1 MAVTR
6 SSAAERRQQRPA
18 TASVLSGLPGQAP
31 APRNREAILLA
42 GGLAVV
48 ILGLVLVYLAMTRSV
63 ADVGPKLAS
72 GEVVNLNALTQ
83 AEQLLPHLG
92 FFKEPAERSF
102 AADAISRYLHDNPA
116 GNVGALS
123 RIRVPAS
130 EIDNNRRLASL
141 RERLETARSRAG
153 EGEAPESISLLTLS
167 QVRRMKPSLVVREP
181 GTFRSRFW
189 LWAGLLLAAFA
200 AVHILWRVK
209 RFPGDELMLP
219 VLLVL
224 SGIGFLLMAA
234 VRDPLR
240 DLPLFQ
246 TFAQGAIAGCAL
258 LLGASLIDF
267 ERSPLRRMTFVPLLA
282 ALGLSVLLI
291 AFGSG
296 PGGSDVK
303 VNLFGFQPVEVV
315 KIFVVLF
322 LAGYF
327 FDRWEFLRELSEKR
341 LGLPAGVA
349 RWVQVPKLEYL
360 IPPILA
366 VGVVLLF
373 FFLQKDLGP
382 ALILSFLF
390 LILYA
395 VARGKAGMLALGASL
410 VVLAFFVGYKIGYPQ
425 TVTARISMWLSPWD
439 NPFRG
444 GDHLA
449 QSLWALATGSITGTG
464 LGLGQPQ
471 LVPEIHTDMVLAAVG
486 EELGFLGILAVL
498 SLYGVLVWRGLR
510 TALRAGGRYSFFL
523 ALGLTLLIALQIL
536 LIAGG
541 VVGLVPLSGVVSPFL
556 SSGRT
561 AMLANLL
568 IFGML
573 LAISARPGN
582 PEQLRPFRRPVQA
595 LGFGLLAILGV
606 IALRAAQIQV
616 LQANDFLTRGAL
628 VLQGD
633 GYRRFDYNPRLEAI
647 AETIPRGSIV
657 DRNGL
662 PLASSDPEELGKHRA
677 AFSRL
682 GVPLDPEA
690 IAEARD
696 GRVYPLG
703 GVTFHLLGDRRSYF
717 NWAASNTSYTERDDR
732 IRLQGY
738 DDYAEA
744 VEVRQPDGTV
754 TREVRY
760 DYSELIPVL
769 RHRFQPDDPAAKA
782 ILSRDRT
789 LKMTI
794 DARLQVKTAEIL
806 ERYAQQAGH
815 GAAAVVM
822 DAATGE
828 LLASVSYPWPARLP
842 IRIAE
847 GDDEAESAVI
857 DRARYGIYPP
867 GSTFK
872 IVTALAALKKDP
884 GLAEKTWG
892 CEPLPDGRV
901 GHRVRGWGRPIRDDP
916 TDKVPHGDVDMEKGI
931 RVSCNAYFAQ
941 LGTLGVGAADLLA
954 SAEAMGISVAKPNT
968 VEALKDAIPQASYGQ
983 GQVVATPFQMARVA
997 ATVANGGNFL
1007 EGRWIEGESNTR
1019 TGEPVR
1025 VLSGAPVALIARS
1038 MRQVVTNGT
1047 AARFLSGVTPAIA
1060 GKTGTAEVQGK
1071 RSHSWFIGFTPYG
1084 TPGRKLAF
1092 AVVIEHGGYGGR
1104 LAAPAA
1110 GEIVRE
1116 AAAMGLVR

>member
-6 SSAAERRQQRPA
+6 STAAERRQRQP
-18 TASVLSGLPGQAP
+18 TSSVLPGPGPAP
-31 APRNREAILLA
+31 APRNREAVLLA
-42 GGLAVV
+42 GALAVV
-48 ILGLVLVYLAMTRSV
+48 LLGLVLVYLATTRSV
-63 ADVGPKLAS
+63 GDVGPKLAS
-72 GEVVNLNALTQ
+72 GEVLNLNSLTQ

-92 FFKEPAERSF
+92 FFREPAERSF
-102 AADAISRYLHDNPA
+102 AADRIWRHLHDNPA
-116 GNVGALS
+116 GNVGELS

-130 EIDNNRRLASL
+130 EIEGNRGLATL
-141 RERLETARSRAG
+141 RERLEAAKSRTG
-153 EGEAPESISLLTLS
+153 EGEAPESISLLTLA
-167 QVRRMKPSLVVREP
+167 QVRRMKPGLVVRAP
-181 GTFRSRFW
+181 GTFRGRFW

-200 AVHILWRVK
+200 AVHVAWRLR
-209 RFPGDELMLP
+209 RFSGDELILP

-224 SGIGFLLMAA
+224 CGIGFLLMVA

-246 TFAQGAIAGCAL
+246 TFAQGAIVGCAL
-258 LLGASLIDF
+258 LLGASLLDF

-296 PGGSDVK
+296 PAGSDVK

-327 FDRWEFLRELSEKR
+327 FDRWEFLRELPEKR
-341 LGLPAGVA
+341 LGIPAGLQ
-349 RWVQVPKLEYL
+349 RWVQVPKLEYV
-360 IPPILA
+360 ITPILA

-390 LILYA
+390 LVLYA
-395 VARGKAGMLALGASL
+395 VARGKAGMFALGAAL
-410 VVLAFFVGYKIGYPQ
+410 VALAFFVGYKAGYPQ

-439 NPFRG
+439 NAFRG

-449 QSLWALATGSITGTG
+449 QSLWALAAGSITGTG

-498 SLYGVLVWRGLR
+498 CLYGVLVWRGFR

-573 LAISARPGN
+573 LAISARPGD
-582 PEQLRPFRRPVQA
+582 PAELRPFRRPVRWV
-595 LGFGLLAILGV
+595 GLSILAVLTV
-606 IALRAAQIQV
+606 ITLRAAQVQV

-633 GYRRFDYNPRLEAI
+633 GYRRFDYNPRLEEI
-647 AETIPRGSIV
+647 ARTIPRGSIL

-662 PLASSDPEELGKHRA
+662 PLASSDPEELGRHRA
-677 AFSRL
+677 AYSRL
-682 GVPLDPEA
+682 GESLDPEA
-690 IAEARD
+690 IAEAGED
-696 GRVYPLG
+696 RVYPLG

-744 VEVRQPDGTV
+744 VEVRQPNGTV
-754 TREVRY
+754 TREIRY

-769 RHRFQPDDPAAKA
+769 RHRWQPKDPAAQQ
-782 ILSRDRT
+782 ILERDRT

-794 DARLQVKTAEIL
+794 DARLQRKTAEIL
-806 ERYAQQAGH
+806 ERYAEQAGH

-828 LLASVSYPWPARLP
+828 LLASVSYPWPERLP

-847 GDDEAESAVI
+847 GDDKAESALI

-872 IVTALAALKKDP
+872 IVTATAALKKDP
-884 GLAEKTWG
+884 DLAEKTWV
-892 CEPLPDGRV
+892 CKPLPDGRV
-901 GHRVRGWGRPIRDDP
+901 GNTVRGWGRPIRDDP
-916 TDKVPHGDVDMEKGI
+916 TDTAAHGDVALAEGI

-941 LGTLGVGAADLLA
+941 LGTFGVGAEDLLET
-954 SAEAMGISVAKPNT
+954 AETFGISVARPNT
-968 VEALKDAIPQASYGQ
+968 VEALKDALPQASYGQ

-997 ATVANGGNFL
+997 ATVANGGSIP
-1007 EGRWIEGESNTR
+1007 EGRWVLGESNTR

-1025 VLSGAPVALIARS
+1025 ILSGAPVALLARS
-1038 MRQVVTNGT
+1038 MRQVVTAGT
-1047 AARFLSGVTPAIA
+1047 AARFLSGITPAIA

-1071 RSHSWFIGFTPYG
+1071 RSHSWFIGFSPYG
-1084 TPGRKLAF
+1084 TPGRKIAF

-1116 AAAMGLVR
+1116 AAALGLIR

>member
-6 SSAAERRQQRPA
+6 STAAERRQRPA
-18 TASVLSGLPGQAP
+18 TSSSLPGPAP

-48 ILGLVLVYLAMTRSV
+48 LLGLVLVYLAITRSV
-63 ADVGPKLAS
+63 ADVGPRLAS
-72 GEVVNLNALTQ
+72 GEVLNLNGLTQ
-83 AEQLLPHLG
+83 AEQLLPHLD
-92 FFKEPAERSF
+92 FFREPAERSF
-102 AADAISRYLHDNPA
+102 AADRIWRYLHDNPA

-130 EIDNNRRLASL
+130 EIEGNRRLTTL
-141 RERLETARSRAG
+141 RERLETAKSRAG
-153 EGEAPESISLLTLS
+153 EGDAPESISLLTLS
-167 QVRRMKPSLVVREP
+167 QIRRMKPGLVVRAP
-181 GTFRSRFW
+181 GMFRSRFW
-189 LWAGLLLAAFA
+189 IWAGLLLIAFA
-200 AVHILWRVK
+200 AIHAAWRLR
-209 RFPGDELMLP
+209 RFSGDELILP
-219 VLLVL
+219 ILLVL
-224 SGIGFLLMAA
+224 TGIGFLLMVA

-246 TFAQGAIAGCAL
+246 TFAQGAIVGCAL
-258 LLGASLIDF
+258 LLGASLFDF

-315 KIFVVLF
+315 KILVVLF

-327 FDRWEFLRELSEKR
+327 FDRWEFLRELPEKR
-341 LGLPAGVA
+341 LGLPAGLA
-349 RWVQVPKLEYL
+349 RWVQVPKLEYV
-360 IPPILA
+360 ITPILA
-366 VGVVLLF
+366 IGAVLLF

-390 LILYA
+390 LVLYA
-395 VARGKAGMLALGASL
+395 VARGKAGMFALGAAL

-425 TVTARISMWLSPWD
+425 TVTSRISMWLSPWD
-439 NPFRG
+439 NAFRG

-449 QSLWALATGSITGTG
+449 QSLWALSAGSVTGTG

-498 SLYGVLVWRGLR
+498 CLYGVLVWRGFR

-573 LAISARPGN
+573 LAISARPGD
-582 PEQLRPFRRPVQA
+582 PGELRPFRRPVQWVGLSILA
-595 LGFGLLAILGV
+595 VLGL
-606 IALRAAQIQV
+606 IALRAAQVQV

-633 GYRRFDYNPRLEAI
+633 GYRRFDYNPRLEEI
-647 AETIPRGSIV
+647 ARTIPRGSIL

-662 PLASSDPEELGKHRA
+662 PLASSDPVELGKHRA
-677 AFSRL
+677 AYSRMGESL
-682 GVPLDPEA
+682 PPEA
-690 IAEARD
+690 IAEAGED
-696 GRVYPLG
+696 RVYPLD

-754 TREVRY
+754 TREIRY

-769 RHRFQPDDPAAKA
+769 RHRWQPNDPAAKS
-782 ILSRDRT
+782 ILTRDRT

-794 DARLQVKTAEIL
+794 DARLQSKTAEIL
-806 ERYAQQAGH
+806 ERYAEQAGH

-822 DAATGE
+822 DAATGDI
-828 LLASVSYPWPARLP
+828 LASVSYPWPERLP
-842 IRIAE
+842 IRISE
-847 GDDEAESAVI
+847 DDDKAESRVI

-872 IVTALAALKKDP
+872 IVTATAALKKDP
-884 GLAEKTWG
+884 DLAEKTWV
-892 CEPLPDGRV
+892 CKPLSDGRV
-901 GHRVRGWGRPIRDDP
+901 GNSVRGWGRPIRDDP
-916 TDKVPHGDVDMEKGI
+916 TDTAPHGDVALAEGI

-941 LGTLGVGAADLLA
+941 LGTFGVGAEDLLET
-954 SAEAMGISVAKPNT
+954 AEAFGISVARPNT
-968 VEALKDAIPQASYGQ
+968 AKALKDALPQASYGQ

-997 ATVANGGNFL
+997 ATVANGGSIP
-1007 EGRWIEGESNTR
+1007 EGRWVLGESNTR

-1025 VLSGAPVALIARS
+1025 ILSGAPVALLARS
-1038 MRQVVTNGT
+1038 MRQVVTDGT
-1047 AARFLSGVTPAIA
+1047 AKRFLADVTPAIA
-1060 GKTGTAEVQGK
+1060 GKTGTAEVKDK

-1116 AAAMGLVR
+1116 AAELGLIR

>member
-6 SSAAERRQQRPA
+6 STAAERRQRPA
-18 TASVLSGLPGQAP
+18 TSSALPGPAP
-31 APRNREAILLA
+31 APRTREAILLA

-48 ILGLVLVYLAMTRSV
+48 LFGLVLVYMAMTRSV

-72 GEVVNLNALTQ
+72 GEVLNLNSLTQ

-92 FFKEPAERSF
+92 FFREPAERSF
-102 AADAISRYLHDNPA
+102 AADRIWRHLHDNPA

-123 RIRVPAS
+123 RIRIPAS
-130 EIDNNRRLASL
+130 EIEGNRRLTTL
-141 RERLETARSRAG
+141 RERLETAKSRAG

-167 QVRRMKPSLVVREP
+167 QVRRMKPGLVVRAP
-181 GTFRSRFW
+181 GTFRGRFW
-189 LWAGLLLAAFA
+189 LWAGVLLAAFA
-200 AVHILWRVK
+200 AIHVAWRVR
-209 RFPGDELMLP
+209 RFSGDELILP
-219 VLLVL
+219 ILLVL
-224 SGIGFLLMAA
+224 CGIGFLLMVA

-246 TFAQGAIAGCAL
+246 TFAQGALAGCAL
-258 LLGASLIDF
+258 LLGASLFDF

-315 KIFVVLF
+315 KILVVLF

-327 FDRWEFLRELSEKR
+327 FDRWEFLRELPEKR
-341 LGLPAGVA
+341 LGLPAGLA
-349 RWVQVPKLEYL
+349 RWVQVPKLEYV
-360 IPPILA
+360 ITPILA
-366 VGVVLLF
+366 IGAVLLF

-390 LILYA
+390 LVLYA
-395 VARGKAGMLALGASL
+395 VARGKAGMFALGASL
-410 VVLAFFVGYKIGYPQ
+410 VVLAFLVGYKIGYPQ

-439 NPFRG
+439 NTFRG

-449 QSLWALATGSITGTG
+449 QSLWALSAGSLTGTG

-498 SLYGVLVWRGLR
+498 CLYGVLVWRGFR
-510 TALRAGGRYSFFL
+510 TAMRAGGRYSFFL

-573 LAISARPGN
+573 LAISARPGD
-582 PEQLRPFRRPVQA
+582 PAQLQPFRRPVRWV
-595 LGFGLLAILGV
+595 GLSILGVLAV
-606 IALRAAQIQV
+606 IALRAGQVQV
-616 LQANDFLTRGAL
+616 LQADDFLTRGAL

-633 GYRRFDYNPRLEAI
+633 GYRRFDYNPRLEEI
-647 AETIPRGSIV
+647 ARTIPRGSIL

-662 PLASSDPEELGKHRA
+662 PLASSDPVELGKHRVA
-677 AFSRL
+677 YSRL
-682 GVPLDPEA
+682 GAPLDPEA
-690 IAEARD
+690 IADAKED
-696 GRVYPLG
+696 RVYPLG

-754 TREVRY
+754 TREIRY

-769 RHRFQPDDPAAKA
+769 RHRWQPNDPAAKS
-782 ILSRDRT
+782 ILTRDRT

-794 DARLQVKTAEIL
+794 DARLQRKTAEIV
-806 ERYAQQAGH
+806 ERYASQAGY

-828 LLASVSYPWPARLP
+828 ILASVSYPWPERLP
-842 IRIAE
+842 IRISEE
-847 GDDEAESAVI
+847 GDEESRVI
-857 DRARYGIYPP
+857 DRARYGVYPP

-872 IVTALAALKKDP
+872 IVTATAALKKDP
-884 GLAEKTWG
+884 GLAEKTWV
-892 CEPLPDGRV
+892 CKPLSDGRV
-901 GHRVRGWGRPIRDDP
+901 GNTVRGWGRPIRDDP
-916 TDKVPHGDVDMEKGI
+916 TDTVPHGDVALEEGI

-941 LGTLGVGAADLLA
+941 LGTFGVGAEDLLETA
-954 SAEAMGISVAKPNT
+954 KAFGISVARPNT
-968 VEALKDAIPQASYGQ
+968 VEALKDALPQASYGQ
-983 GQVVATPFQMARVA
+983 GQVIATPFQMARVA
-997 ATVANGGNFL
+997 ATVANGGSIP
-1007 EGRWIEGESNTR
+1007 EGRWVLGESNTR

-1025 VLSGAPVALIARS
+1025 ILSGAPVALLARS
-1038 MRQVVTNGT
+1038 MRQVVTAGT
-1047 AARFLSGVTPAIA
+1047 AKRFLADVSPAIA
-1060 GKTGTAEVQGK
+1060 GKTGTAEVQDK

-1116 AAAMGLVR
+1116 AAALGLVH

>member
-6 SSAAERRQQRPA
+6 STAAERRQRTPA
-18 TASVLSGLPGQAP
+18 SSALPGAAP
-31 APRNREAILLA
+31 APRTREAILLA
-42 GGLAVV
+42 GGLAAVL
-48 ILGLVLVYLAMTRSV
+48 LGLVLVYLAMTRSV

-72 GEVVNLNALTQ
+72 GEVLSLNGLTQ

-92 FFKEPAERSF
+92 FFREPAERSF
-102 AADAISRYLHDNPA
+102 AADRIWKYLHDNPA
-116 GNVGALS
+116 GNVGELS
-123 RIRVPAS
+123 RIRVPVS
-130 EIDNNRRLASL
+130 EIEGNRGLTTL
-141 RERLETARSRAG
+141 RERLETAKSRAG
-153 EGEAPESISLLTLS
+153 EGEAPETISLLTLS
-167 QVRRMKPSLVVREP
+167 QVRRMKPGLVVRAP
-181 GTFRSRFW
+181 GTFRARFW
-189 LWAGLLLAAFA
+189 LWAGLLLLAFA
-200 AVHILWRVK
+200 AIHAVWRVR
-209 RFPGDELMLP
+209 RFSGDELILP
-219 VLLVL
+219 ILLVL
-224 SGIGFLLMAA
+224 SGIGFLLMVA

-246 TFAQGAIAGCAL
+246 TFAQGAIAGCVL
-258 LLGASLIDF
+258 LLGASLFDF

-315 KIFVVLF
+315 KILVVFF

-327 FDRWEFLRELSEKR
+327 FDRWEFLRELPEKR
-341 LGLPAGVA
+341 LGLPAGLA
-349 RWVQVPKLEYL
+349 RWVQVPKLEYV
-360 IPPILA
+360 ITPILA
-366 VGVVLLF
+366 IGVVLLF
-373 FFLQKDLGP
+373 FFFQKDLGP

-390 LILYA
+390 LVLYA
-395 VARGKAGMLALGASL
+395 VARGKGGMLALGAAL
-410 VVLAFFVGYKIGYPQ
+410 VALAFFVGYKTGYPQ
-425 TVTARISMWLSPWD
+425 TVTSRISMWLSPWD
-439 NPFRG
+439 NAFRG

-449 QSLWALATGSITGTG
+449 QSLWALSAGSLTGTG

-498 SLYGVLVWRGLR
+498 SLYGILVWRGFR

-523 ALGLTLLIALQIL
+523 AIGLTLLIGLQIL

-573 LAISARPGN
+573 LAISARPGD
-582 PEQLRPFRRPVQA
+582 PAALRPFRKPVRWVSVSI
-595 LGFGLLAILGV
+595 LAILGL

-633 GYRRFDYNPRLEAI
+633 GYRRFDYNPRLEEI
-647 AETIPRGSIV
+647 ARTIPRGSV
-657 DRNGL
+657 LDRNGL
-662 PLASSDPEELGKHRA
+662 PLASSDPVELGKHRA
-677 AFSRL
+677 AYSRL
-682 GVPLDPEA
+682 GTSLEPEA
-690 IAEARD
+690 IAEARED
-696 GRVYPLG
+696 RVYPLG

-754 TREVRY
+754 TREIRY

-769 RHRFQPDDPAAKA
+769 RHRWQPDDPAAKS
-782 ILSRDRT
+782 ILTRDRT

-794 DARLQVKTAEIL
+794 DARLQSKTAEIL

-828 LLASVSYPWPARLP
+828 LLASVSYPWPERLP
-842 IRIAE
+842 IRISE
-847 GDDEAESAVI
+847 DDDKAESRVI

-872 IVTALAALKKDP
+872 IVTATAALKKDP
-884 GLAEKTWG
+884 DLAEKTWV
-892 CEPLPDGRV
+892 CKPLPDGRV
-901 GHRVRGWGRPIRDDP
+901 GNTVRGWGRPIRDDP
-916 TDKVPHGDVDMEKGI
+916 TDTVPHGDVALAEGI

-941 LGTLGVGAADLLA
+941 LGTFGVGAEDLLET
-954 SAEAMGISVAKPNT
+954 AEAFGISVARPNT
-968 VEALKDAIPQASYGQ
+968 VEALKDALPQASYGQ

-997 ATVANGGNFL
+997 ATVANGGSIP
-1007 EGRWIEGESNTR
+1007 EGRWVLGESNTR

-1025 VLSGAPVALIARS
+1025 ILSGAPVALLARS
-1038 MRQVVTNGT
+1038 MRQVVTDGT
-1047 AARFLSGVTPAIA
+1047 ARRFLSGVTPAIA
-1060 GKTGTAEVQGK
+1060 GKTGTAEVQDK

-1116 AAAMGLVR
+1116 AAALGLIR